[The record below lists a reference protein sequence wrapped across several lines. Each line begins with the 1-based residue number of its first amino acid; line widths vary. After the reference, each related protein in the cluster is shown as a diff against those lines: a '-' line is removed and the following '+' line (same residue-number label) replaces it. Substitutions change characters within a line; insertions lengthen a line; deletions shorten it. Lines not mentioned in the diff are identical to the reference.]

1 MAAEKCTRSH
11 NWQYKGL
18 KLDEVAL
25 KLQQKTNQLNVLQ
38 CFNESPVCNDLSLL
52 EFPYDSTVTSLC
64 HSKSLSCDT
73 LESLDSGL
81 DSSCSN
87 LTGSQGS
94 LDALPQPQLCQ
105 SENVGGLESPS
116 PASPVRELREPS
128 QAPVSP
134 PLPLRAPES
143 PSPVSPDGELRGPSE
158 APVSPQLPLRAP
170 HITPPPVFTP
180 VLSSPVDYPL
190 RPLVIAQHTLGS
202 PVWPVGST
210 LLDMEDD
217 RSPMLVWYRQG
228 TSSLQEVSL
237 TTQLSI

>member
-1 MAAEKCTRSH
+1 MAAEKCNRPH

-25 KLQQKTNQLNVLQ
+25 KLKQKTNQLNILR
-38 CFNESPVCNDLSLL
+38 CFNEIPVCNDLSLL
-52 EFPYDSTVTSLC
+52 EFPYDSTATSLC
-64 HSKSLSCDT
+64 HSKSSSCDT

-116 PASPVRELREPS
+116 TVSPVRELRGPS
-128 QAPVSP
+128 QAPVSS
-134 PLPLRAPES
+134 PLPLRTPY
-143 PSPVSPDGELRGPSE
+143 
-158 APVSPQLPLRAP
+158 
-170 HITPPPVFTP
+170 ITPPPVFIP
-180 VLSSPVDYPL
+180 LLSSPVDDPL

-210 LLDMEDD
+210 PLDMEDD
-217 RSPMLVWYRQG
+217 TSPMLVWYRQG
-228 TSSLQEVSL
+228 TSSVQEVSL
-237 TTQLSI
+237 TTQLFI